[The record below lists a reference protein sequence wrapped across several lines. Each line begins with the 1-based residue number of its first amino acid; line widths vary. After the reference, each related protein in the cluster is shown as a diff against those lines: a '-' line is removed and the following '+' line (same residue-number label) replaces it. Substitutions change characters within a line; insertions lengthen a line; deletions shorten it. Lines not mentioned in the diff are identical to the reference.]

1 MQWLHEVLHG
11 RAAQRADVAMDAA
24 DDVIIKSRSLRKQLE
39 PFQRE
44 KDPFAAIT
52 AWHEIS
58 ATLNERELKGPFH

>member
-1 MQWLHEVLHG
+1 MAWLHEKLHG

-24 DDVIIKSRSLRKQLE
+24 EDVIIKSRSLRQQLE

-58 ATLNERELKGPFH
+58 ERINDRQLKGKFH